1 MKLSPGVSQYIR
13 SESLQLPVYA
23 DSVPPRSGAFA
34 ALQHLP
40 WRSESV
46 LLSILYAADR
56 AACQLALL
64 VSALLFAAF
73 LALFMVVRPF
83 VLKATSLFI
92 QSVSDIRRL

>member
-1 MKLSPGVSQYIR
+1 MQTLFRQGAVRSPHCSTCPGV
-13 SESLQLPVYA
+13 A
-23 DSVPPRSGAFA
+23 
-34 ALQHLP
+34 
-40 WRSESV
+40 ESV